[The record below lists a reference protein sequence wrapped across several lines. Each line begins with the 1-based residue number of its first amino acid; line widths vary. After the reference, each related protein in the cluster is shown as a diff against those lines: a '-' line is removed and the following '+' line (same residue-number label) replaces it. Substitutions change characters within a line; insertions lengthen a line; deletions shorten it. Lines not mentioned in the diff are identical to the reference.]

1 MSALEQA
8 LISLSR
14 LLNAEEVP
22 YMVIGGIA
30 NLVWGVPRATMDVDV
45 TVWVEEER
53 IPTLIDRLGEHL
65 RLLPEEPAAFVERT
79 RVLAAETTEGIRID
93 IIFGQL
99 PYEEQAI
106 QRTRPIEFGG
116 VPVLICSPE
125 DLIIHKMVSERPQDR
140 VDVRGIIHRLG
151 PQLDREY
158 IEPILR
164 GLEED
169 LGRADLITFFEGC
182 LER

>member
-1 MSALEQA
+1 
-8 LISLSR
+8 
-14 LLNAEEVP
+14 
-22 YMVIGGIA
+22 
-30 NLVWGVPRATMDVDV
+30 MDVDV

-65 RLLPEEPAAFVERT
+65 HLLPEEPVAFVERT

-106 QRTRPIEFGG
+106 QRARTIDFGG

-125 DLIIHKMVSERPQDR
+125 DLIIHKIISERSQDR
-140 VDVRGIIHRLG
+140 EDVRGIIHRLG
-151 PQLDREY
+151 PLLDREY

-169 LGRADLITFFEGC
+169 LGRADLVTFFADC